1 MVTRSHQSML
11 TGHVISFSLKRMTIK
26 ALQEFVEATE
36 KEEELAGAF
45 ERMVREE
52 ESRLVGMVERFDQ
65 EL

>member
-1 MVTRSHQSML
+1 
-11 TGHVISFSLKRMTIK
+11 MTIK